1 MWVFLEFYSCCKA
14 IHKIHSKVTYFLF
27 KNTNISTK
35 NSCIIHM
42 PILRQSKDTQSADE
56 FTYIVKL
63 FIIIF
68 YGARTKKRHRVIR
81 CLRFSVR
88 SRHTVGGLKG
98 CLRKEV
104 RPVRMRSVPPVLKV
118 TVDGTEEDLPG
129 RRAPSDGGLPGVPCR
144 RNP

>member
-1 MWVFLEFYSCCKA
+1 
-14 IHKIHSKVTYFLF
+14 
-27 KNTNISTK
+27 
-35 NSCIIHM
+35 M